1 MRNECLNSK
10 YAYSTRLPISRL
22 VASMGDSILMFY
34 SMLFYYFLLDSKRA
48 RYWLIYLRLQS
59 VQHNQ
64 RNVKC
69 TINEVCPSWYFTSF
83 NDTVLELLNQQHLKD
98 MPWFSSTDK
107 TEMQIPTQRYG
118 RRPYGVGLLVA
129 GYDVSSN
136 LLWQG
141 MLYSAS
147 RGIQMVYDWGIQRDI
162 KISCLQNNP
171 ETSCQNVLGQGS
183 WAIQLYKKCIIIG
196 FSCICRKWA
205 LIFFRHAH
213 RQTTLTAKPWPLV
226 HVRR

>member
-34 SMLFYYFLLDSKRA
+34 STQFYYFLLDSKRA

-64 RNVKC
+64 QNVKC

-83 NDTVLELLNQQHLKD
+83 NDAVLELLNQQHLKD

-141 MLYSAS
+141 MLYSA
-147 RGIQMVYDWGIQRDI
+147 
-162 KISCLQNNP
+162 
-171 ETSCQNVLGQGS
+171 
-183 WAIQLYKKCIIIG
+183 
-196 FSCICRKWA
+196 
-205 LIFFRHAH
+205 
-213 RQTTLTAKPWPLV
+213 
-226 HVRR
+226 